1 MSRTAGTER
10 YGLRGGGGPAGRRQ
24 AARAIAPVAAL
35 ILMSVVFLGV
45 PASASPAAGI
55 VIHGPSGS
63 SHLRLTVKGDSL
75 VVDGFLNRRSQTGC
89 SEGQHDVVCPLAGVD
104 RIEIDMGPEDDKVEV
119 LDPLP
124 VPVTARLGAGSDKF
138 IGNSEPDT
146 CYPEATKRNRCYGG
160 GGNDICITGQKN
172 SDCVGDGGDDYC
184 RHGAGSDGCWGDF
197 SPSPTTPARAPR
209 AMTSATWAPGR
220 TAATGGPA
228 MTASTAARRPTNSM
242 ADRATTT
249 ATGGPESAART
260 AARPVPVTEYESG

>member
-1 MSRTAGTER
+1 M
-10 YGLRGGGGPAGRRQ
+10 
-24 AARAIAPVAAL
+24 AAL

-197 SPSPTTPARAPR
+197 SPQPDDPR
-209 AMTSATWAPGR
+209 QGAPGNDVCYMGPGQDGCH
-220 TAATGGPA
+220 GGPG
-228 MTASTAARRPTNSM
+228 N
-242 ADRATTT
+242 DRLY
-249 ATGGPESAART
+249 GGPEADQLYGGPGHDYCNGGPGVGRSHGCEAG
-260 AARPVPVTEYESG
+260 PGH